1 MIVHGQNRWPIHIHL
16 VFWFSFLNSQLLGG
30 TWEECSMDPHPTRN
44 PLFYFLVHIE
54 EFREERDIVGRERE
68 ENE

>member
-1 MIVHGQNRWPIHIHL
+1 
-16 VFWFSFLNSQLLGG
+16 
-30 TWEECSMDPHPTRN
+30 MDPHPTRN

-68 ENE
+68 ENEWRKNIFNVINLKCTEEYI